1 MKFIDIK
8 DAAEAALVI
17 LKIQHKNKQLELTD
31 LSLQIE
37 NLESQIEEQEG
48 MLEDANLW
56 LDS

>member
-17 LKIQHKNKQLELTD
+17 LRIQHKNKILELKDITD
-31 LSLQIE
+31 QIE
-37 NLESQIEEQEG
+37 TCELQIEEQEG

>member
-1 MKFIDIK
+1 MNFIDIK
-8 DAAEAALVI
+8 DAAEASLVI
-17 LKIQHKNKQLELTD
+17 LKIQHKNKQSELNI
-31 LSLQIE
+31 LSSQIE